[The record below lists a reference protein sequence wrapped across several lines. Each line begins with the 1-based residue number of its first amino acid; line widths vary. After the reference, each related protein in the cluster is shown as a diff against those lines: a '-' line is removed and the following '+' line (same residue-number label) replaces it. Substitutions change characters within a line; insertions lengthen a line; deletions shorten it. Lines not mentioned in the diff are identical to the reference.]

1 MRDLPG
7 AAAPSAGGAQGPGAR
22 PTKATTVMKPM
33 NLVVVAVF
41 SAVLLVALIVVDA
54 FALSRRNPIEAVSP
68 HYYMALGNSLSF
80 GYQPNLDFS
89 SGFADDIINDLRQAN
104 VTSKSQQI
112 STQIVNFACAGETTA
127 TMINGG
133 CVGQFAHHGSYTG
146 AQLQAALAFLK
157 DARHQGRVSPIT
169 LEVGAN
175 DVDGDFNPTTC
186 TPNSSAEA
194 DLAQMDANLTDIILP
209 DLTKALTTSTGAQ
222 VGDLHMLNY
231 YNPYA
236 KICSD
241 SAVFTHE
248 LNDHLQADAAKFRIP
263 IVDIYTAFG
272 GDMGMASHICDYTW
286 VCDPHFQENIHPTT
300 EGYRVIANAV
310 EAALGL
316 PGAGPAIGGAP
327 MTWVAPALSA
337 PFEARMAALWRAAR
351 RMR

>member
-1 MRDLPG
+1 
-7 AAAPSAGGAQGPGAR
+7 
-22 PTKATTVMKPM
+22 V
-33 NLVVVAVF
+33 NFVLVAIF
-41 SAVLLVALIVVDA
+41 SAVLLVALIAVDA
-54 FALSRRNPIEAVSP
+54 LTLSQHNPIEALSP

-89 SGFADDIINDLRQAN
+89 SGFTDDILNDLRKGEL
-104 VTSKSQQI
+104 SPKGQQI
-112 STQIVNFACAGETTA
+112 SIAGINFACAGETTA

-169 LEVGAN
+169 LEIGAN

-186 TPNSSAEA
+186 TANSSANA

-209 DLTKALTTSTGAQ
+209 DLTKALTTATGAQ

-236 KICSD
+236 KICPD
-241 SAVFTHE
+241 SAVFAHE
-248 LNDHLQADAAKFRIP
+248 LNDHLQTDAAKFRIP
-263 IVDIYTAFG
+263 IVDVYTAFG
-272 GDMGMASHICDYTW
+272 GDSGMASHICDYTW
-286 VCDPHFQENIHPTT
+286 VCDPRFQENIHPTT
-300 EGYRVIANAV
+300 DGYRVIANAV

-316 PGAGPAIGGAP
+316 PGVGPMIGAP
-327 MTWVAPALSA
+327 MTWVAPALSVR
-337 PFEARMAALWRAAR
+337 FEARMAALWRPVQ